1 MKCQEQA
8 RRDSRIA
15 HRTMNQIL
23 LILVL
28 VLVLEIKRTNRGRG
42 RERRGGR
49 RDGSWK
55 APFVFR
61 MHWDH
66 EPDWHPLPAL
76 SPPCGERVTEGRE
89 RGGSWRASLRPGN
102 FGFCS
107 AKALPCLE
115 PGKTRMRHALQN
127 F

>member
-55 APFVFR
+55 APFRFSACIGTMNR
-61 MHWDH
+61 LA
-66 EPDWHPLPAL
+66 PLSLP
-76 SPPCGERVTEGRE
+76 SPRKAGR
-89 RGGSWRASLRPGN
+89 GWGSWRASPHAGN

-115 PGKTRMRHALQN
+115 PGKTRIRHALQN